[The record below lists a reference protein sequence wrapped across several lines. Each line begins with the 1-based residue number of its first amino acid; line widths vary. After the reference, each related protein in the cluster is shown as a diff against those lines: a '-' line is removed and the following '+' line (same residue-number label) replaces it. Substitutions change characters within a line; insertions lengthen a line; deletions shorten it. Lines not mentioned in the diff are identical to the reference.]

1 VHPRLGTPYVTTLV
15 TGGAC
20 AMMGGV
26 LPIGILSD
34 LTSIGTLFAFFLVCT
49 GVMVLRRRLPNMQRP
64 FKLPF
69 GPYVIPLLG
78 AGSAAALMLAANP
91 ASLVRL
97 FVWMAIGMAIY
108 VFYGRRHSK
117 LQGIKSQ
124 G

>member
-1 VHPRLGTPYVTTLV
+1 
-15 TGGAC
+15 
-20 AMMGGV
+20 MMGGV